1 MSARRYK
8 NALRVFN
15 SIPHLWAQQTSEI
28 RRKRREG
35 KFHISK
41 QSCITLP
48 NFINTNDD
56 VSDDFP
62 KSSDHFPNILRMLS
76 EGHTNVS
83 EYFTKICKDLRRFPK
98 LFEPEEDPK
107 MFVNTNKCNM
117 CIVQQTR
124 YQIKLKSTISPR

>member
-8 NALRVFN
+8 NALRVFI
-15 SIPHLWAQQTSEI
+15 SIPHLWVQRTSEI
-28 RRKRREG
+28 WMKRREG

-48 NFINTNDD
+48 NFIHTNDD

-62 KSSDHFPNILRMLS
+62 KSSDHFPKILRMLS

-83 EYFTKICKDLRRFPK
+83 EYFTKISKDLRRFPNFSK
-98 LFEPEEDPK
+98 ASGEDPK
-107 MFVNTNKCNM
+107 MFVNTNKCNI
-117 CIVQQTR
+117 CIVQRTR
-124 YQIKLKSTISPR
+124 YQI

>member
-15 SIPHLWAQQTSEI
+15 SIPHLWAQRTREI
-28 RRKRREG
+28 WRKRREG

-41 QSCITLP
+41 QSCVTLP

-62 KSSDHFPNILRMLS
+62 KSSDHFPKILRMLS

-83 EYFTKICKDLRRFPK
+83 EYFTKISKDLRRFRK
-98 LFEPEEDPK
+98 LSEGFRGRSENV
-107 MFVNTNKCNM
+107 VNTNKCNI
-117 CIVQQTR
+117 CIVQRTR
-124 YQIKLKSTISPR
+124 YQI